1 LNLEVLTRA
10 GQEGKSALVFVHG
23 AYVGAWCWDESFLDW
38 FAGRGYSVHALSL
51 RGHGRSEGRESLDD
65 FGLADYAE
73 DVASVVSQLPEAPIL
88 IGHSMGALVVQ
99 KYLDAGGEAAGV
111 VLACPVPSFG
121 VMPATFALAWTNP
134 RLFAGIQGIAT
145 GAGAS
150 LEVVAEAMFAGP
162 VDAGRLREVRSRM
175 QRESRRALLDMSGWA
190 LPNPWRMQRTRTL
203 VLAAAKDALIPQ
215 AHTAATGVMLG
226 AEYRL
231 VEGIG
236 HAIMLDAQWQRAA
249 EAILEWVERLVVPA

>member
-1 LNLEVLTRA
+1 VKPPP
-10 GQEGKSALVFVHG
+10 QPPLVFVHG
-23 AYVGAWCWDESFLDW
+23 AYVGAWCWEENFLPW
-38 FAGRGYSVHALSL
+38 FAAKGYSCHAVSL
-51 RGHGRSEGRESLDD
+51 RGHGASEGRDSLDE
-65 FGLADYAE
+65 FGLSDYAA
-73 DVASVVSQLPEAPIL
+73 DVAGVAASLPEAPIL

-134 RLFAGIQGIAT
+134 RLFAGIQGIAA

-162 VDAGRLREVRSRM
+162 VDAERLREVRSRM
-175 QRESRRALLDMSGWA
+175 QRESRRALMDMSGWG
-190 LPNPWRMQRTRTL
+190 LPNPWRMRRPRTL
-203 VLAAAKDALIPQ
+203 VLAAGKDALMPQ
-215 AHTAATGVMLG
+215 AHTAATAVMLG
-226 AEYRL
+226 AEYKV
-231 VEGIG
+231 VEGLG
-236 HAIMLDAQWQRAA
+236 HAIMLDAQWLRAA